1 MDLLALPP
9 ELLAA
14 ALNLTDGH
22 TVTNLLCTAPEV
34 CRHVRALRDAIH
46 LEHPAGVFVRGLP
59 RIAGVWRPHA
69 EDTRFF
75 TTEGPGR
82 TTRHVLDGPGVIRFP
97 LVSERF
103 TSIRCPVTVSRFS
116 VTVGGLE
123 FLRCGGDLLPLLD
136 QGDGYFEAMAFLGH
150 LPCVE
155 WFHVEIFYHSGPRPA
170 DLYTTLVPSRHWEHR
185 AWPARWQL
193 VQLQDLADATT
204 SAETLLFRLNPSH
217 VSLGFIVSIEHEGRL
232 VTDLAKS
239 FTLSICGRSSPPAHH
254 AVAAPALRGHALP
267 PALFSFPGS
276 LRGCYYIPT
285 DKRIDMCMLDV
296 VTLRVDLYRP
306 ATITTRV
313 WHVHANGACAL
324 LGLAGLERAS

>member
-22 TVTNLLCTAPEV
+22 TVINLLCTAPEV

-59 RIAGVWRPHA
+59 RIAGLWRAHA
-69 EDTRFF
+69 VDTRAF

-97 LVSERF
+97 LVPERF
-103 TSIRCPVTVSRFS
+103 TSIRCPTSVRRFTVK
-116 VTVGGLE
+116 VGGLE

-136 QGDGYFEAMAFLGH
+136 QGDGYFEAMAFLKH

-155 WFHVEIFYHSGPRPA
+155 WFYVEIFYHSGPRPA

-185 AWPARWQL
+185 ARPTRWQI
-193 VQLQDLADATT
+193 VQLQDLEDATT
-204 SAETLLFRLNPSH
+204 FAETLLFRLFPSH
-217 VSLGFIVSIEHEGRL
+217 VSLGFVVSIEHEGRL
-232 VTDLAKS
+232 VTDLART
-239 FTLSICGRSSPPAHH
+239 FTLGIAGGSPPAHH
-254 AVAAPALRGHALP
+254 VVAAPALRCHALP

-276 LRGCYYIPT
+276 LRDCYYIPM
-285 DKRIDMCMLDV
+285 DGRIDTCVLEAV
-296 VTLRVDLYRP
+296 SLRVDLCRP

-324 LGLAGLERAS
+324 MGMVGLDRAS